1 MGGWKRF
8 RKNSPYLVMTLPA
21 VIKIF
26 IFSYVPMFGIV
37 IAFQNFRA
45 SKGLFGSEFVG
56 FKNFEFFFKSVDAGR
71 ILRNTLF
78 LNSLMIVTG
87 LIFSII
93 ISLLL
98 FEIASKIR
106 LKIYQSIMFFPFF
119 FSWVLVG
126 LMMGTFLNSD
136 SGLLTR
142 LIHYLSGININFY
155 TSPEYW
161 PLILVL
167 VDVWKATGY
176 SSLIYYAVL
185 MSIDKD
191 YYEAAEI
198 DGASRIQKM
207 FYITLPF
214 LIPMAIVLTVLA
226 IGNIMRADFGL
237 FYFVPREQGALF
249 ATTDVIDTYVF
260 RALRQYGDF
269 AMSSAVS
276 LFQSVVGF
284 VLILVTNALVGKHNE
299 QHKLY

>member
-1 MGGWKRF
+1 MRWKTF
-8 RKNSPYLVMTLPA
+8 RKNSPYLIMTIPA
-21 VIKIF
+21 VLKIF
-26 IFSYVPMFGIV
+26 IFSYVPMFGII
-37 IAFQNFRA
+37 IAFQNYRA
-45 SKGLFGSEFVG
+45 SKGLLHSEFVG
-56 FKNFEFFFKSVDAGR
+56 FKNFEFFFKSIDAGR
-71 ILRNTLF
+71 ILWNTLY
-78 LNSLMIVTG
+78 LNSLMIATG
-87 LIFSII
+87 LIVSIVV
-93 ISLLL
+93 SLLL
-98 FEIASKIR
+98 FEITSKFR
-106 LKIYQSIMFFPFF
+106 LKIYQSVMFFPFF

-142 LIHYLSGININFY
+142 LIHFLTGTNINFY

-214 LIPMAIVLTVLA
+214 LIPMAIVLTILA

-284 VLILVTNALVGKHNE
+284 VLILATNALVGKYNE